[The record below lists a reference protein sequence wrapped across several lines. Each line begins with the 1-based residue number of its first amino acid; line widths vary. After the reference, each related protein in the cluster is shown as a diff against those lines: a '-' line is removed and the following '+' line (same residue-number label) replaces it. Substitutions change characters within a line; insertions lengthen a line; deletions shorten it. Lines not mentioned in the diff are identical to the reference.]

1 MLRLTVCF
9 LITAFLFAVISTP
22 RTESFATL
30 TRLTNTPEHAI
41 NLNPTLSDDG
51 RTVVFEST
59 SDLAG
64 TGKIFISRV
73 A

>member
-9 LITAFLFAVISTP
+9 LITAFLFFVVTTP
-22 RTESFATL
+22 RTESFANL
-30 TRLTNTPEHAI
+30 TRLTNTPEYAMK
-41 NLNPTLSDDG
+41 LNPALSDDG

-64 TGKIFISRV
+64 TGKN
-73 A
+73 